1 MNRLKEEY
9 EKDLKVAERR
19 KEYELQAALN
29 QYDCMRQRIDLEYQV
44 YNSIEFNI

>member
-1 MNRLKEEY
+1 MNKLKEEY
-9 EKDLKVAERR
+9 ERDLQVSERR

-44 YNSIEFNI
+44 YLIVI